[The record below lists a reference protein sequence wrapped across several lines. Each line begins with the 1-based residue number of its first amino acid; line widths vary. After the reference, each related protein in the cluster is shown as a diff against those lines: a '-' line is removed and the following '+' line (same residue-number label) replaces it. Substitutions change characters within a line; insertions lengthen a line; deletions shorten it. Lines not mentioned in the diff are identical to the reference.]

1 MQAGKQRIVEAIGLG
16 VLTNEEAAVKLAELR
31 KQEQRLIIELSSI
44 AEKTTI
50 IAEWQAAIESLK
62 GQNIEKQLLVLAKK
76 KPVAFRRLLSL
87 IFEPNSLRVKTFQ
100 VKSREWGG
108 ALESYK
114 LTETMENMG
123 NMGVFLE
130 TNPGF
135 VV

>member
-100 VKSREWGG
+100 VKRNSPSIKSILW
-108 ALESYK
+108 
-114 LTETMENMG
+114 
-123 NMGVFLE
+123 
-130 TNPGF
+130 
-135 VV
+135 

>member
-76 KPVAFRRLLSL
+76 KPVAFRRLLPL

-108 ALESYK
+108 LWKVINLLRQWKIWEIWVY
-114 LTETMENMG
+114 
-123 NMGVFLE
+123 F
-130 TNPGF
+130 
-135 VV
+135 